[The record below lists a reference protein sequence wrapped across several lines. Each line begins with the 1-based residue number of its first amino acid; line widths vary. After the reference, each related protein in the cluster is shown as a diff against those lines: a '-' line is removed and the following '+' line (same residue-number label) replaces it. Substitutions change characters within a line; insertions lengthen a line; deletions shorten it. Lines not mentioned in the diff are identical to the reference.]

1 MAAHSGIGRCIS
13 SSARLQRTSP
23 LAVATTADQV
33 ACYRHPCVPN
43 QVVLQSRPLA
53 KPTLHTLSSSSV
65 LDLAWHGDDE
75 STAHCGSGQ
84 PASRLPS
91 HSACRTPSPR
101 GRWHGTYGVRDTW
114 ALSRC
119 LPRALDRSVYL
130 PCCPPSDTR
139 THNRPL
145 QAPRFPLLPPFH
157 PIPSASHHRHSLPQ
171 PSLPSPTHLSPVPPS
186 CPLLPTISLPSSPSS
201 PSDPLLLRPYP
212 SSTPLEAKPS
222 FFSSLLL
229 PLVVSATG
237 R

>member
-53 KPTLHTLSSSSV
+53 RPTLHTLSSSSV

-139 THNRPL
+139 THSRPPPGPPVP
-145 QAPRFPLLPPFH
+145 ASSPVPSHPIRFSSPPFPSSTFLTVSH
-157 PIPSASHHRHSLPQ
+157 PPLSCSSFLPFITYHLLTVIPFLSFRP
-171 PSLPSPTHLSPVPPS
+171 PSPTSVSVFHPP
-186 CPLLPTISLPSSPSS
+186 
-201 PSDPLLLRPYP
+201 
-212 SSTPLEAKPS
+212 
-222 FFSSLLL
+222 
-229 PLVVSATG
+229 
-237 R
+237 